1 MSKALVAKNLS
12 TNQMRVDI
20 DNIIKEEG
28 KLYLC
33 QAAFSIAH
41 LWAFTSEHRVW
52 SSVGG
57 FVELS

>member
-20 DNIIKEEG
+20 DNIIKEES

-33 QAAFSIAH
+33 QAACEWVRA
-41 LWAFTSEHRVW
+41 
-52 SSVGG
+52 
-57 FVELS
+57 LSMIVSWWFR

>member
-1 MSKALVAKNLS
+1 
-12 TNQMRVDI
+12 MRVDI